1 MTKESET
8 LLSSLSTQ
16 REHVLGILEG
26 LSEEDLQ
33 RPLLPSQ
40 WTCAGLVHHL
50 AIDVERF
57 WFRAVVAGE
66 PWPDDEPDNA
76 WQVPAGLTASAVL
89 DLYRREVERADAI
102 IAATSLDTPPAWWP
116 ADLFG
121 GWRLDDVREIVL
133 HVIAE
138 TACHAGH
145 LDAARE
151 LIDGQQWIVLTK

>member
-1 MTKESET
+1 MTKESQT
-8 LLSSLSTQ
+8 LLSSLATQ

-26 LSEEDLQ
+26 LSAEDLQ
-33 RPLLPSQ
+33 RPMMPSQ

-57 WFRAVVAGE
+57 WFRAVIAGE
-66 PWPDDEPDNA
+66 TVPGDPGNA
-76 WQVPAGLTASAVL
+76 WQVPADLTAGAVL
-89 DLYRREVERADAI
+89 DLYRREIARADAI
-102 IAATSLDTPPAWWP
+102 MAATSLDSPPAWWP

-121 GWRLDDVREIVL
+121 SWRLDDVREIVL